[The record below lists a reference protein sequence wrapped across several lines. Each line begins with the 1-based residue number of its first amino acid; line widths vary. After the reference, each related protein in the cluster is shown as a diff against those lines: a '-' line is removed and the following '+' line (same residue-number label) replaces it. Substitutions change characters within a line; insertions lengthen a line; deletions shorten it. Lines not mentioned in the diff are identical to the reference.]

1 MYPKKTRTAKYRTK
15 DSISKLPFVGPKYK
29 KKLTSLGIFTLKD
42 LLHHFPARYTDTR
55 EIDSISDILQ
65 KGEGTI
71 LATIES
77 IKNTRTR
84 SRKWITTAKLTDH
97 SGSIKATWF
106 NQPYLTKS
114 IRTGE
119 TYLMHG
125 KISTKWGT
133 SLSNP
138 QYECSENSIS
148 GDDTTH
154 LGKLTPIYPETYG
167 VSSKWLRARIK
178 PLRRFIPELIDDF
191 IPGNILKKEK
201 LIGLADAIEK
211 IHFPTDIQ
219 DIKLAQTR
227 LGINELIDIQMKAQK
242 LLWQRKTL
250 TASQIYIDKDKS
262 QVNKL
267 INSLEFKLTKCQEK
281 SIDEILKDLARN
293 TPMHRLL
300 NGDVGSGKTIVAL
313 VAAVAAYDNG
323 YSTIIMAPTTILA
336 QQHYQT
342 INDFLRHSKLNIPVK
357 IVTSSHKDKIHEDPQ
372 IIIGT
377 HALIYKQKLP
387 CNTALIV
394 IDEQHRFGVKQRR
407 ELENFTGPANNT
419 NHKKDIH
426 NQKSFLQLNTPA
438 VTNISTQKT
447 SPHYLTMTATPIP
460 RTLTMVLYGHTNV
473 SVLDEMPT
481 GRKPIQ
487 THLVPDRK
495 RKNAYNWI
503 KDKIID
509 GDQAFFIYP
518 LVDESEKV
526 EAKAAKEE
534 YTRLQTDI
542 FSKYKIGLVHGQL
555 KEDEKNE
562 VLQKFK
568 DHKYDILVAT
578 PVVEVGI
585 DIPNATIMI
594 IENAERFG
602 LAQLHQFRGRIG
614 RGDKQSYCFLFT
626 ASRSEDALDRLNF
639 FSTNTSGFKVAEYD
653 LQRRGPGEV
662 YGLRQS
668 GILKLRFAD
677 LSNINKIKKARR
689 IAEAITKLETI
700 AK

>member
-1 MYPKKTRTAKYRTK
+1 MHPKKTRTVPYNTK
-15 DSISKLPFVGPKYK
+15 NSVSKLPFVGPKYEER
-29 KKLTSLGIFTLKD
+29 LANLGIFTLKD
-42 LLHHFPARYTDTR
+42 LLHHFPTRYRDTR

-65 KGEGTI
+65 KGEGTV
-71 LATIES
+71 LVTVES
-77 IKNTRTR
+77 IKNARTR
-84 SRKWITTAKLTDH
+84 SRKWITTAKLTDP

-106 NQPYLTKS
+106 NQPYLAKS
-114 IRTGE
+114 IRAGD

-125 KISTKWGT
+125 KISTKWGI
-133 SLSNP
+133 SLSSP
-138 QYECSENSIS
+138 QYERSGDSIL

-178 PLRRFIPELIDDF
+178 PLRRFIPELIEDF
-191 IPGNILKKEK
+191 IPGNILKKEE
-201 LIGLADAIEK
+201 LISLTEAIEK
-211 IHFPTDIQ
+211 IHFPTDVE

-227 LGINELIDIQMKAQK
+227 LGINELIDIQIKAQK

-250 TASQIYIDKDKS
+250 TAPQIHIDKDKS

-267 INSLEFKLTKCQEK
+267 IDSLEFKLTKCQEK
-281 SIDEILKDLARN
+281 SIDEIFEDLSRN

-313 VAAVAAYDNG
+313 VAAIAAYDNG
-323 YSTIIMAPTTILA
+323 YSTVIMAPTTILA
-336 QQHYQT
+336 QQHYKT
-342 INDFLRHSKLNIPVK
+342 INNFLVHSKLNIPVK
-357 IVTSSHKDKIHEDPQ
+357 LITSSRKDKIHEDPQ

-387 CNTALIV
+387 CNTAFIV

-407 ELENFTGPANNT
+407 ELEKITGPANSKI
-419 NHKKDIH
+419 HKQDLH
-426 NQKSFLQLNTPA
+426 DQESFLQLNIPEI
-438 VTNISTQKT
+438 TNVGTQKT

-473 SVLDEMPT
+473 SVLDEMPA

-487 THLVPDRK
+487 THLVPGKK
-495 RKNAYNWI
+495 RKDAYAWI
-503 KDKIID
+503 KNKIVD
-509 GDQAFFIYP
+509 GEQAFFIYP
-518 LVDESEKV
+518 LVNESEKI

-534 YTRLQTDI
+534 YTRLQKDI
-542 FSKYKIGLVHGQL
+542 FAEYKVGLVHGQL

-568 DHKYDILVAT
+568 DNEYDILIAT

-626 ASRSEDALDRLNF
+626 QSTSEDALGRLDF
-639 FSTNTSGFKVAEYD
+639 FSKNTSGFKVAEYD

-677 LSNINKIKKARR
+677 LSSVNKIKKARR
-689 IAEAITKLETI
+689 IAESITKLGAT